1 MLKTSTIEKLL
12 KNNRIT
18 VEEAAEL
25 LTDWEELITLLC
37 KQYPNDQELGEVVRQ
52 DLAQSFL
59 KKAPI

>member
-25 LTDWEELITLLC
+25 LSDWKEVLTLLC
-37 KQYPNDQELGEVVRQ
+37 KQYPNDQELGEVIRQ
-52 DLAQSFL
+52 ELGQSHL
-59 KKAPI
+59 KKAPM